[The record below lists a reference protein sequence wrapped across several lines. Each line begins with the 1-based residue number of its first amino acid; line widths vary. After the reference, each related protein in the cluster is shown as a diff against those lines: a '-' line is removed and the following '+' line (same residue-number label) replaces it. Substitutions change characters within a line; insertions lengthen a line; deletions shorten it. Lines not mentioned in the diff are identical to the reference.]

1 MDLAMRQ
8 GLAPKIKT
16 RMMKTAG
23 TMSQVPWLGHQML
36 IPLFL
41 TAASLP
47 AAKDNKRPPVIT
59 EDRTSSDN
67 HDGME
72 RNPDVSRVFEAG

>member
-1 MDLAMRQ
+1 
-8 GLAPKIKT
+8 
-16 RMMKTAG
+16 MMKTAG
-23 TMSQVPWLGHQML
+23 TMSQVLAGPSNADPIILDRSKLAGGKGQQE
-36 IPLFL
+36 
-41 TAASLP
+41 A
-47 AAKDNKRPPVIT
+47 PVIT